1 MPWFNLNYTSVKICL
16 GLEFRN
22 QEESSSDLMANDK
35 KQLSSDL
42 IANDKNE
49 SKSKTCSTSLESTFP
64 ENRRVL
70 TARRRATEK
79 LQKFWHF
86 ALLSPDI

>member
-1 MPWFNLNYTSVKICL
+1 M

-49 SKSKTCSTSLESTFP
+49 SKSKPYSTSLESTFS
-64 ENRRVL
+64 ENGRVL

-79 LQKFWHF
+79 LRMFWHF
-86 ALLSPDI
+86 ASLSPDI